1 MNILLINHYAGSKE
15 YGMEYRPY
23 YLAREWVKQGHCV
36 TILGAS
42 FSHLRQNQP
51 KVERDFQ
58 EEDIDGIKYVW
69 FKTPEYGGSFARI
82 KNIIVFLWKLRK
94 NVKKIAKLYAPNLVI
109 ASSTYPLDNIP
120 THKIAVAA
128 NAKYCYEIHDLW
140 PLSPMLIGGYS
151 KYHPFI
157 LAMQYGEDY
166 AYKHVDKVVS
176 LLWNAEEH
184 CKERGLPSGKFV
196 CIPNGYNPDEWSD
209 EKFKLPLPEYHQ
221 KAFDSLSGETIVGF
235 AGGFAA
241 SGAVITLVKSAAE
254 LRKRE
259 DVHFVLVGKG
269 PEQSAY
275 EQVIKEQ
282 NLTNISILPSVPK
295 NLIPAINKHF
305 DIAYLGGV
313 HSELHQYGTS
323 YNKMTDY
330 MLCSLPIVQS
340 VDEPGSVVERVGCGI
355 RVEAENVK
363 AVANAIIKLAD
374 MTADERA
381 AMGRKGKE
389 YVEENLPWSKLAEDF
404 LKPFQ
409 S

>member
-23 YLAREWVKQGHCV
+23 YLAREWVNQGHQV
-36 TILGAS
+36 TIVGAS
-42 FSHLRQNQP
+42 FSHLRLKNPQV
-51 KVERDFQ
+51 KKDYQ
-58 EEDIDGIKYVW
+58 EETIEGIRYIW
-69 FKTPEYGGSFARI
+69 FKTPEYKGSLARI
-82 KNIIVFLWKLRK
+82 NNILIFMHKLWKNSNRLVQD
-94 NVKKIAKLYAPNLVI
+94 VKPNLVI
-109 ASSTYPLDNIP
+109 ASSTYPLDNYVA
-120 THKIAVAA
+120 HKIARSSG
-128 NAKYCYEIHDLW
+128 AKYTYEIHDLW

-157 LAMQYGEDY
+157 WTMQRAENF
-166 AYKHVDKVVS
+166 AYKHVDKIVS

-184 CKERGLPSGKFV
+184 CKKHGLSDGKFLSV
-196 CIPNGYNPDEWSD
+196 PNGYFPEEWTED
-209 EKFKLPLPEYHQ
+209 KFILQLPAEHQ
-221 KAFDSLSGETIVGF
+221 KAFDDLRGNIIVGF

-241 SGAVITLVKSAAE
+241 SGNVITLVKAAVE
-254 LRKRE
+254 LKSRS
-259 DVHFVLVGKG
+259 DIHFVLVGKG
-269 PEQSAY
+269 PELASY
-275 EQVIKEQ
+275 EKVIKE
-282 NLTNISILPSVPK
+282 NHLSNVTILTAVPK
-295 NLIPAINKHF
+295 NLIPAINSHF
-305 DIAYLGGV
+305 DIAHLGGL

-363 AVANAIIKLAD
+363 AVADAIVKLAD
-374 MTADERA
+374 MTADERK
-381 AMGRKGKE
+381 AMGKKGKE
-389 YVEENLPWSKLAEDF
+389 YVEDNLPWSKLAEDF